1 MGVGRLYQQD
11 SLSKVE
17 HNYVVYDDKDRVFGC
32 SDPCHRIITY
42 FLVVLDSRVVVLA
55 FAKDSV
61 HLVFLDF
68 IVSYEGITAQPIFGI
83 GKDSIFI
90 IAAKRVH
97 QDMGLGG
104 DSIDTALT
112 VFYFTAFN
120 F

>member
-11 SLSKVE
+11 SLSEVE
-17 HNYVVYDDKDRVFGC
+17 HNYIVYDDKDRVFRC

-104 DSIDTALT
+104 NSIDTALT